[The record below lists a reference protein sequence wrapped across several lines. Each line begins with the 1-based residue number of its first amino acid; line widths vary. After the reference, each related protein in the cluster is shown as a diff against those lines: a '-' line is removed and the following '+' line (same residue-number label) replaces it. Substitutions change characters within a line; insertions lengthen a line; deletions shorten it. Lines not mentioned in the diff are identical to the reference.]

1 MDNFA
6 PGTPIYHTPQ
16 INSVEIINKR
26 KLWSLKKKD
35 EKGQFF
41 IIVPTHGQ
49 EEEAESQLTY
59 GVAKTASIF
68 EDLDKRNYFDQEQA
82 FVMAKFKMQPTNEE
96 EEVDIVIQWAMPQLR
111 KRGFYCLFKVPLLK
125 MHKQITEQ

>member
-1 MDNFA
+1 VDNFA

-16 INSVEIINKR
+16 INSIEIINKR
-26 KLWSLKKKD
+26 KLWTLKKKD

-59 GVAKTASIF
+59 GEAKTMSIF
-68 EDLDKRNYFDQEQA
+68 EDADKRNYFDQE
-82 FVMAKFKMQPTNEE
+82 
-96 EEVDIVIQWAMPQLR
+96 
-111 KRGFYCLFKVPLLK
+111 
-125 MHKQITEQ
+125 